1 MKKVKSFISS
11 TKTKAAVSLSAL
23 ALTVMPTFCTGITQ
37 LDNAKEFVF
46 TLAKW
51 AGGIIAFI
59 GLCALGKAFMD
70 STSGQSQP
78 GAIGKGLGLLVLGG
92 IMLGGSVVIGILGG

>member
-1 MKKVKSFISS
+1 MMKVRSFISS
-11 TKTKAAVSLSAL
+11 TKTKIATSVAAIVLAVS
-23 ALTVMPTFCTGITQ
+23 PTFCTGITQ

-51 AGGIIAFI
+51 AGGIIAFV

-92 IMLGGSVVIGILGG
+92 IMLGGSVVISILGG